1 LARYRTGLI
10 FSRRLMRKH
19 SYHQHI
25 PYLSALDSKGE
36 TVTDTED
43 GTAPSNQAAG

>member
-1 LARYRTGLI
+1 
-10 FSRRLMRKH
+10 MRKH

-25 PYLSALDSKGE
+25 PSLSALDSKGG
-36 TVTDTED
+36 TVTDAED